1 MSQDPDLDSDEDA
14 ALGIMKWKIK
24 EQLLQ
29 SEGAFHAAIEVKTWE
44 GASRDFGT
52 IEIHF
57 VETHSNARRYYLHG
71 KIEKQTYNYVR
82 GLVLC
87 CVNLTNQFHTLP

>member
-1 MSQDPDLDSDEDA
+1 VSPDPGSVSDTDA
-14 ALGIMKWKIK
+14 DLGIIKWKLH

-52 IEIHF
+52 IEVHF
-57 VETHSNARRYYLHG
+57 VETHSNARRYYQHG
-71 KIEKQTYNYVR
+71 KDLETNGFLFFWMTVIVIH
-82 GLVLC
+82 
-87 CVNLTNQFHTLP
+87 CVH